1 MKIDI
6 QALINRLQ
14 AVSKAVEE
22 EFSSIEEIQLN
33 WKENPD
39 TWSIGECLEHLMITN
54 KLYFKQFDQVL
65 NHQQKTFWERLPF
78 LANFFG
84 GLLLKSLT
92 PKPTNKIKAPSI
104 FKPSQSKVSPQIVQ
118 DFIQH
123 NQKVIEYFQ
132 QLQLKNPQTIITSP
146 AASFVTLRLG
156 TAMQILT
163 NHEERH
169 LFQAQQIKENLKN
182 S

>member
-6 QALINRLQ
+6 KALIHRLEQVSQ
-14 AVSKAVEE
+14 AVKK
-22 EFSSIEEIQLN
+22 EFSDINAVQLN

-84 GLLLKSLT
+84 GMLLKSLT
-92 PKPTNKIKAPSI
+92 PKPTHKIKAPSI
-104 FKPSQSKVSPQIVQ
+104 FKPSQSKVSIQIVQ

-169 LFQAQQIKENLKN
+169 LFQAQQIKENYTH
-182 S
+182 